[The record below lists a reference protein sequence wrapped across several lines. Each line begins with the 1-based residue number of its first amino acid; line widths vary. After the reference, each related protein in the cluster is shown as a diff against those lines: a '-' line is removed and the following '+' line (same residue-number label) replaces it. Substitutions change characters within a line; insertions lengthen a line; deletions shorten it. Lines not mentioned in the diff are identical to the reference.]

1 MRILV
6 AGVKGIKSASH
17 KTLNTITNDVEK
29 LVAEADRL
37 TIAHEITAAVRENRA
52 DVYLLLCDKYGL
64 TDKVG
69 VEIAANL
76 DDGTMLTTDFDCS
89 YVVDFFKSRGFDA
102 YLSSNAGVTYGNL
115 MYSAALT
122 ELERQG
128 KPAAALLLHIP
139 RIDRIS
145 SKRKFIGIVEA
156 FIEHIER
163 KGID

>member
-1 MRILV
+1 MRILI
-6 AGVKGIKSASH
+6 AGVKGVKSASH

-29 LVAEADRL
+29 LVAVPDRL
-37 TIAHEITAAVRENRA
+37 IIAEEMASAVREDRA
-52 DVYLLLCDKYGL
+52 DVYLILCDKYGL
-64 TDKVG
+64 TDKVS

-89 YVVDFFKSRGFDA
+89 YVVDFFKSRGFGA
-102 YLSSNAGVTYGNL
+102 YLSSNAGVSYGNL

-145 SKRKFIGIVEA
+145 SKRRFISIMES
-156 FIEHIER
+156 FINHISR
-163 KGID
+163 MQ

>member
-6 AGVKGIKSASH
+6 AGVKGVKSASH

-29 LVAEADRL
+29 LVAVPDRL
-37 TIAHEITAAVRENRA
+37 TIAEEMESAVREGRA
-52 DVYLLLCDKYGL
+52 DVYLILCDKYGL
-64 TDKVG
+64 TDKVS

-89 YVVDFFKSRGFDA
+89 YVVDFFKSRGFGA
-102 YLSSNAGVTYGNL
+102 YLSSNAGISYVNL

-145 SKRKFIGIVEA
+145 SKRRFISIMES
-156 FIEHIER
+156 FINHIS
-163 KGID
+163 KMQ

>member
-1 MRILV
+1 MKVLV
-6 AGVKGIKSASH
+6 AGVKGAKSASH

-29 LVAEADRL
+29 LVAVPDRL
-37 TIAHEITAAVRENRA
+37 TIADEMAAVVKEERA
-52 DVYLLLCDKYGL
+52 DVYLILCDKYGL
-64 TDKVG
+64 TDKVS

-89 YVVDFFKSRGFDA
+89 YVVEFFKSRGFGA

-145 SKRKFIGIVEA
+145 GKRKFIGIVEA

-163 KGID
+163 REK